1 MRPETPSRASDLRRI
16 PIDRIKIDRLF
27 VDGLGRSHDDTT
39 LVEAIIRMAAGLRL
53 DVVAEGAEIVEQARI
68 LESPKCPHGQGFLGY
83 ERCGRELSERLNP
96 RARKAG
102 AFVRAR

>member
-68 LESPKCPHGQGFLGY
+68 LESPKCPHGQGFLW
-83 ERCGRELSERLNP
+83 S
-96 RARKAG
+96 RAVTAESSPS
-102 AFVRAR
+102 V